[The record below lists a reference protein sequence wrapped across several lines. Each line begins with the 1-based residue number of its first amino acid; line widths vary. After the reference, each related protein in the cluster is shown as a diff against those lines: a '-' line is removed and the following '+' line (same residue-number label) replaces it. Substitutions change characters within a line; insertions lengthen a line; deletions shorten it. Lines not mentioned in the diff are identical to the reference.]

1 MINIPKYSIPKEV
14 WVDKTKLS
22 GKKLAAAVTENIQ
35 QQIAKMDQKPGL
47 AVLLVGEDPASQV
60 YVKNKE
66 KTAINAG
73 FNSILKRLPA
83 DTSEQEVLNLVNEW
97 NQSKDVHG
105 ILVQLPL
112 PAHLNA
118 DKIIQSILPAKDAD
132 GFHIINAGRL
142 SVKESGTIPCTP
154 LGIILML
161 RLLAIPL
168 AGKRALVLGRSN
180 IVGLP
185 MSLLLLNENCTVTMA
200 HSKTENLN
208 ALVAEADILVAAM
221 GRRDVVDCEKIKQ
234 GSIVIDVGMHRVND
248 KLCGDL
254 DQDIVEQKA
263 GYYTPVPGGVGPM
276 TIAMLMQNTLEN
288 KRRLEN
294 SDV

>member
-1 MINIPKYSIPKEV
+1 MINIPEYPIPKEV

-22 GKKLAAAVTENIQ
+22 GKKLAAAVTENVQ

-97 NQSKDVHG
+97 NQSKDIHG

-185 MSLLLLNENCTVTMA
+185 MSLLLLNENCTVTTA

-208 ALVAEADILVAAM
+208 ELVAEADILVAAM

-234 GSIVIDVGMHRVND
+234 GSIVIDVGMHRVNE